1 MDSTLISTR
10 PDEGTLSLSRA
21 RRAALGSFAGAV
33 VDWYDF
39 LLYGITAALVFNREF
54 FPQVS
59 PAMGTL
65 AAFATFGVGFLFRPL
80 GGVIFGHFG
89 DRLGRKRMLMLTVWM
104 MGIATALIGILP
116 SFSTIGWWAPIL
128 LVTLRAIQGFA
139 VGGEWGGAALLSV
152 ESAPKNKKAFYSSG
166 VQVGYGVGL
175 LLSTGLV
182 SLISMMTTDEQFL
195 SWGWRIP
202 FLFSI
207 VLVLGAL
214 WVRNGME
221 ESAEFEQ
228 QQHNQA
234 AAKKRIP
241 VIEALLRHPGAFLKI
256 IALRLCEL
264 LTMYI
269 VTAFALNYSTQN
281 MGLPRELFLNIG
293 LLVEKEG
300 RMPIKAVWMMGIA
313 TALIGILPSFSTIGW
328 CAPILLV
335 TLRAIQGFAV
345 GGEWGGAALLSVE
358 SAPKNKKA
366 FYSSGVQVGYG
377 VGLLLSTGL
386 VSLISMMTTDEQFL
400 SWGWRIPFLFSIVLV
415 LGALWVRNGMEESA
429 EFEQQQHNQA
439 AAKKRIPVI
448 EALLRHP
455 GAFLKIIA
463 LRLCELLTMYI
474 VTAFALNYSTQNMG
488 LPREL
493 FLNIG
498 LLVGGLSCLT
508 IPCFAWLAD
517 RFGRRRVYITGAL
530 IGTLS
535 AFPFFMALEAQS
547 IFWIVFF
554 SIMLANIA
562 HDMVVCVQQ
571 PMFTEMFGASY
582 RYSGAGVGYQ
592 VASVVGGGFTPFIA
606 AALITYFAGNWHSVA
621 IYLLAGCLISAMTAL
636 LMKDNQRA

>member
-1 MDSTLISTR
+1 MDTTLASSS
-10 PDEGTLSLSRA
+10 PDGATPSLNRA

-54 FPQVS
+54 FPQIS

-89 DRLGRKRMLMLTVWM
+89 DKLGRKRMLMLTVWM

-116 SFSTIGWWAPIL
+116 SFAAIGWWAPVL
-128 LVTLRAIQGFA
+128 LVTLRAVQGFA

-152 ESAPKNKKAFYSSG
+152 ESAPARKKAFYSSG

-182 SLISMMTTDEQFL
+182 SLISTFTTDEQFL

-214 WVRNGME
+214 WVRKGMD

-228 QQHNQA
+228 QRQQPA
-234 AAKKRIP
+234 EKRRLP
-241 VIEALLRHPGAFLKI
+241 VMDALIRHPGAFLKI

-269 VTAFALNYSTQN
+269 VTAFALSYSTQN
-281 MGLPRELFLNIG
+281 L
-293 LLVEKEG
+293 
-300 RMPIKAVWMMGIA
+300 
-313 TALIGILPSFSTIGW
+313 
-328 CAPILLV
+328 
-335 TLRAIQGFAV
+335 
-345 GGEWGGAALLSVE
+345 
-358 SAPKNKKA
+358 
-366 FYSSGVQVGYG
+366 
-377 VGLLLSTGL
+377 
-386 VSLISMMTTDEQFL
+386 
-400 SWGWRIPFLFSIVLV
+400 
-415 LGALWVRNGMEESA
+415 
-429 EFEQQQHNQA
+429 
-439 AAKKRIPVI
+439 
-448 EALLRHP
+448 
-455 GAFLKIIA
+455 
-463 LRLCELLTMYI
+463 
-474 VTAFALNYSTQNMG
+474 G

-498 LLVGGLSCLT
+498 LLVGGISCLT

-530 IGTLS
+530 TGALS
-535 AFPFFMALEAQS
+535 TFPFFMALEAQS
-547 IFWIVFF
+547 VFWIVVFA
-554 SIMLANIA
+554 ILLANIA

-571 PMFTEMFGASY
+571 PMFTSMFGASY

-606 AALITYFAGNWHSVA
+606 AALVTFSDGDWHSVA
-621 IYLLAGCLISAMTAL
+621 IYLLAGCLLSAATAL
-636 LMKDNQRA
+636 LMKPTAS

>member
-1 MDSTLISTR
+1 MPVLQW
-10 PDEGTLSLSRA
+10 GMLCVLSLLLSIGFLA
-21 RRAALGSFAGAV
+21 VHLPAALLLGPMIAGII
-33 VDWYDF
+33 F
-39 LLYGITAALVFNREF
+39 SMRGITLQLPRSAFLAAQAILGCMIAQNLTG
-54 FPQVS
+54 S
-59 PAMGTL
+59 ILTTL
-65 AAFATFGVGFLFRPL
+65 AANWP
-80 GGVIFGHFG
+80 
-89 DRLGRKRMLMLTVWM
+89 
-104 MGIATALIGILP
+104 
-116 SFSTIGWWAPIL
+116 
-128 LVTLRAIQGFA
+128 
-139 VGGEWGGAALLSV
+139 
-152 ESAPKNKKAFYSSG
+152 
-166 VQVGYGVGL
+166 
-175 LLSTGLV
+175 
-182 SLISMMTTDEQFL
+182 
-195 SWGWRIP
+195 
-202 FLFSI
+202 I
-207 VLVLGAL
+207 VLA
-214 WVRNGME
+214 
-221 ESAEFEQ
+221 
-228 QQHNQA
+228 
-234 AAKKRIP
+234 
-241 VIEALLRHPGAFLKI
+241 
-256 IALRLCEL
+256 
-264 LTMYI
+264 
-269 VTAFALNYSTQN
+269 
-281 MGLPRELFLNIG
+281 
-293 LLVEKEG
+293 
-300 RMPIKAVWMMGIA
+300 
-313 TALIGILPSFSTIGW
+313 
-328 CAPILLV
+328 ILLV

-636 LMKDNQRA
+636 LMKDNQRS

>member
-1 MDSTLISTR
+1 MDTTLASSS
-10 PDEGTLSLSRA
+10 PDGATPSLQRA

-54 FPQVS
+54 FPQIS

-116 SFSTIGWWAPIL
+116 SFAAIGWWAPVL
-128 LVTLRAIQGFA
+128 LVTLRAVQGFA

-152 ESAPKNKKAFYSSG
+152 ESAPARKKAFYSSG

-182 SLISMMTTDEQFL
+182 SLISTLTTDEQFM

-214 WVRNGME
+214 WVRKGMD

-228 QQHNQA
+228 QQQQPA
-234 AAKKRIP
+234 EKRRLP
-241 VIEALLRHPGAFLKI
+241 VMDALIRHPGAFLKI

-269 VTAFALNYSTQN
+269 VTAFALSYSTQN
-281 MGLPRELFLNIG
+281 L
-293 LLVEKEG
+293 
-300 RMPIKAVWMMGIA
+300 
-313 TALIGILPSFSTIGW
+313 
-328 CAPILLV
+328 
-335 TLRAIQGFAV
+335 
-345 GGEWGGAALLSVE
+345 
-358 SAPKNKKA
+358 
-366 FYSSGVQVGYG
+366 
-377 VGLLLSTGL
+377 
-386 VSLISMMTTDEQFL
+386 
-400 SWGWRIPFLFSIVLV
+400 
-415 LGALWVRNGMEESA
+415 
-429 EFEQQQHNQA
+429 
-439 AAKKRIPVI
+439 
-448 EALLRHP
+448 
-455 GAFLKIIA
+455 
-463 LRLCELLTMYI
+463 
-474 VTAFALNYSTQNMG
+474 G

-498 LLVGGLSCLT
+498 LLVGGISCLT

-530 IGTLS
+530 TGALS
-535 AFPFFMALEAQS
+535 TFPFFMALEAQS
-547 IFWIVFF
+547 VFWIVVFA
-554 SIMLANIA
+554 IMLANIA

-606 AALITYFAGNWHSVA
+606 AALVTFSGGDWHSVA
-621 IYLLAGCLISAMTAL
+621 LYLLAGCLLSAATCL
-636 LMKDNQRA
+636 LIKRADT

>member
-1 MDSTLISTR
+1 MDTTLISDRANEET
-10 PDEGTLSLSRA
+10 PSLHRA

-54 FPQVS
+54 FPQIS

-104 MGIATALIGILP
+104 MGIATALIGLLP
-116 SFSTIGWWAPIL
+116 SFAAIGWWAPAL

-152 ESAPKNKKAFYSSG
+152 ESAPRHKRAFYSSG

-182 SLISMMTTDEQFL
+182 SLVSHYTTDAQFL

-202 FLFSI
+202 FLFSLL
-207 VLVLGAL
+207 LVIIAL
-214 WVRNGME
+214 WIRTGME
-221 ESAEFEQ
+221 ESTEFEQ
-228 QQHNQA
+228 QQRDQPVV
-234 AAKKRIP
+234 KQRLP
-241 VIEALLRHPGAFLKI
+241 VIEALLQHPGAFLKI

-281 MGLPRELFLNIG
+281 LGL
-293 LLVEKEG
+293 
-300 RMPIKAVWMMGIA
+300 
-313 TALIGILPSFSTIGW
+313 S
-328 CAPILLV
+328 
-335 TLRAIQGFAV
+335 
-345 GGEWGGAALLSVE
+345 
-358 SAPKNKKA
+358 
-366 FYSSGVQVGYG
+366 
-377 VGLLLSTGL
+377 
-386 VSLISMMTTDEQFL
+386 
-400 SWGWRIPFLFSIVLV
+400 
-415 LGALWVRNGMEESA
+415 
-429 EFEQQQHNQA
+429 
-439 AAKKRIPVI
+439 
-448 EALLRHP
+448 
-455 GAFLKIIA
+455 
-463 LRLCELLTMYI
+463 
-474 VTAFALNYSTQNMG
+474 
-488 LPREL
+488 REL

-498 LLVGGLSCLT
+498 LLVGAISCLT

-530 IGTLS
+530 IGTFS
-535 AFPFFMALEAQS
+535 AWPFFMALEAQS
-547 IFWIVFF
+547 LFWIVFF
-554 SIMLANIA
+554 AIMLANIA

-571 PMFTEMFGASY
+571 PMFTEMFGARY

-606 AALITYFAGNWHSVA
+606 AALVTFSGGDWRSVA
-621 IYLLAGCLISAMTAL
+621 VYLLAGCLLSALTAMF
-636 LMKDNQRA
+636 MKDSPS

>member
-1 MDSTLISTR
+1 MDSTLTSPC
-10 PDEGTLSLSRA
+10 PDPEAPSLNRA

-39 LLYGITAALVFNREF
+39 LLYGITAALVFNSEF
-54 FPQVS
+54 FPQIG

-80 GGVIFGHFG
+80 GGIIFGHFG
-89 DRLGRKRMLMLTVWM
+89 DKLGRKRMLMLTVWM
-104 MGIATALIGILP
+104 MGIATALIGLLP
-116 SFSTIGWWAPIL
+116 SFAAIGWWAPVL

-152 ESAPKNKKAFYSSG
+152 ESAPAKKKAFYSSG

-182 SLISMMTTDEQFL
+182 SLISALTTNEQFL

-207 VLVLGAL
+207 VLVIAAL

-228 QQHNQA
+228 QQTTPA
-234 AAKKRIP
+234 TKERLP
-241 VIEALLRHPGAFLKI
+241 VMEALTRHPGAFLKI
-256 IALRLCEL
+256 IGLRLCEL

-281 MGLPRELFLNIG
+281 L
-293 LLVEKEG
+293 
-300 RMPIKAVWMMGIA
+300 
-313 TALIGILPSFSTIGW
+313 
-328 CAPILLV
+328 
-335 TLRAIQGFAV
+335 
-345 GGEWGGAALLSVE
+345 
-358 SAPKNKKA
+358 
-366 FYSSGVQVGYG
+366 
-377 VGLLLSTGL
+377 
-386 VSLISMMTTDEQFL
+386 
-400 SWGWRIPFLFSIVLV
+400 
-415 LGALWVRNGMEESA
+415 
-429 EFEQQQHNQA
+429 
-439 AAKKRIPVI
+439 
-448 EALLRHP
+448 
-455 GAFLKIIA
+455 
-463 LRLCELLTMYI
+463 
-474 VTAFALNYSTQNMG
+474 G

-517 RFGRRRVYITGAL
+517 RYGRRRVYITGAL
-530 IGTLS
+530 IGSLS

-547 IFWIVFF
+547 IFWIVVF
-554 SIMLANIA
+554 SVLLANVA

-571 PMFTEMFGASY
+571 PIFTGMFGARY

-606 AALITYFAGNWHSVA
+606 AALVTFSGGDWHSVA
-621 IYLLAGCLISAMTAL
+621 IYLLAGCLISALTAL
-636 LMKDNQRA
+636 LMKSPAHA

>member
-166 VQVGYGVGL
+166 
-175 LLSTGLV
+175 
-182 SLISMMTTDEQFL
+182 
-195 SWGWRIP
+195 
-202 FLFSI
+202 
-207 VLVLGAL
+207 
-214 WVRNGME
+214 
-221 ESAEFEQ
+221 
-228 QQHNQA
+228 
-234 AAKKRIP
+234 
-241 VIEALLRHPGAFLKI
+241 
-256 IALRLCEL
+256 
-264 LTMYI
+264 
-269 VTAFALNYSTQN
+269 
-281 MGLPRELFLNIG
+281 
-293 LLVEKEG
+293 
-300 RMPIKAVWMMGIA
+300 
-313 TALIGILPSFSTIGW
+313 
-328 CAPILLV
+328 
-335 TLRAIQGFAV
+335 
-345 GGEWGGAALLSVE
+345 
-358 SAPKNKKA
+358 
-366 FYSSGVQVGYG
+366 
-377 VGLLLSTGL
+377 
-386 VSLISMMTTDEQFL
+386 
-400 SWGWRIPFLFSIVLV
+400 IVLV

-582 RYSGAGVGYQ
+582 RYSGAGVGY
-592 VASVVGGGFTPFIA
+592 A
-606 AALITYFAGNWHSVA
+606 
-621 IYLLAGCLISAMTAL
+621 
-636 LMKDNQRA
+636 

>member
-1 MDSTLISTR
+1 MDSTLSSDR
-10 PDEGTLSLSRA
+10 LAEETLSLNRA

-54 FPQVS
+54 FPQIG

-104 MGIATALIGILP
+104 MGIATALIGLLP
-116 SFSTIGWWAPIL
+116 SFAAIGWWAPVL
-128 LVTLRAIQGFA
+128 LVTLRAVQGFA

-152 ESAPKNKKAFYSSG
+152 ESAPKHKKAFYSSG

-182 SLISMMTTDEQFL
+182 SLISVYTTDEQFL

-207 VLVLGAL
+207 VLVLAAL

-221 ESAEFEQ
+221 ESQEFEQ
-228 QQHNQA
+228 NKP
-234 AAKKRIP
+234 AAKRSLP
-241 VIEALLRHPGAFLKI
+241 VVEALVKHPAAFGKI

-281 MGLPRELFLNIG
+281 L
-293 LLVEKEG
+293 
-300 RMPIKAVWMMGIA
+300 
-313 TALIGILPSFSTIGW
+313 
-328 CAPILLV
+328 
-335 TLRAIQGFAV
+335 
-345 GGEWGGAALLSVE
+345 
-358 SAPKNKKA
+358 
-366 FYSSGVQVGYG
+366 
-377 VGLLLSTGL
+377 
-386 VSLISMMTTDEQFL
+386 
-400 SWGWRIPFLFSIVLV
+400 
-415 LGALWVRNGMEESA
+415 
-429 EFEQQQHNQA
+429 
-439 AAKKRIPVI
+439 
-448 EALLRHP
+448 
-455 GAFLKIIA
+455 
-463 LRLCELLTMYI
+463 
-474 VTAFALNYSTQNMG
+474 G

-517 RFGRRRVYITGAL
+517 RYGRRRVYITGAL

-535 AFPFFMALEAQS
+535 AWPFFLALESQS
-547 IFWIVFF
+547 LFWIVFF
-554 SIMLANIA
+554 AIMLANVA

-571 PMFTEMFGASY
+571 PMFTSMFGASY

-606 AALITYFAGNWHSVA
+606 AALVTFSGGDWHSVA
-621 IYLLAGCLISAMTAL
+621 LYLLVGCLISAATAL
-636 LMKDNQRA
+636 LMKETP